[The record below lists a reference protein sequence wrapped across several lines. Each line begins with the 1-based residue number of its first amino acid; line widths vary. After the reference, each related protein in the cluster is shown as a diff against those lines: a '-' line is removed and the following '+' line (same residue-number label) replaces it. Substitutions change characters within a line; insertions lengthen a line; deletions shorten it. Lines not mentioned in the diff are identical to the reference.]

1 MPTIQHLPNLKSPAD
16 SSQQSVMSEA
26 QEAAA
31 EKKPA
36 AQKTESSPRRTDSAP
51 LHVSTITM
59 VGGSNDANNSSTF
72 RGRVSRRGGH
82 ASQRTGPI
90 DSSTTTHTSKRST
103 PPSLNDTRTKTKRTK
118 QKASNNSPVTVD
130 SKKSLPP
137 AGWELIR
144 NVTLPRKDS
153 SDPTS
158 SFGLGIRPDQGSD
171 RVIVRSDYCPPTT
184 SKTSAA
190 TLKPCEFPKKGDIVV
205 AVNGQTV
212 FDIGTMD
219 VCSGFSMRPVAELMR
234 NTEDGKPLQLDLLRP
249 STDDTSN
256 SAAMSA
262 VPERSQ
268 DACKPSSTKTLA
280 TADSSGRSLP
290 QKDVEILKE
299 DDADDADDVRRWKG
313 AEEFLLAT
321 CADAEAAITGATSKY
336 NGAISATATSNGK
349 EKDAVAI
356 MTAEHNKFVDAV
368 NNALAQNRREVDLGL
383 AKLQDEVSRYREATL
398 NRNRE
403 ASRYRTLVAGAGGQD
418 GAVAQRVAVLD
429 KAIEEKRQAKR
440 EYQRMIAAV
449 GDKETMVQVIEERRR
464 QLDAALVQ
472 SRAALGA
479 TAVTGKTNETPGAHS
494 ASSIVEK
501 KS

>member
-1 MPTIQHLPNLKSPAD
+1 
-16 SSQQSVMSEA
+16 MSEA

-36 AQKTESSPRRTDSAP
+36 GKKIESSPRRTGPAP
-51 LHVSTITM
+51 LPTMKM
-59 VGGSNDANNSSTF
+59 VGGPHDANNSSTF

-82 ASQRTGPI
+82 ASQRTGPT
-90 DSSTTTHTSKRST
+90 DSSTTTRTSKRST
-103 PPSLNDTRTKTKRTK
+103 PPASLNDTRTKKKRSK
-118 QKASNNSPVTVD
+118 NKPSNNSLVTVD
-130 SKKSLPP
+130 SKKSLFP
-137 AGWELIR
+137 AGWELMR

-184 SKTSAA
+184 SKTSTA

-212 FDIGTMD
+212 FNIHTMD

-249 STDDTSN
+249 STDDASN

-268 DACKPSSTKTLA
+268 DACKPSSTKTSA

-290 QKDVEILKE
+290 QKDVEVLKK
-299 DDADDADDVRRWKG
+299 DDTGNADDDVTLWKG
-313 AEEFLLAT
+313 AEQFLIAT
-321 CADAEAAITGATSKY
+321 CEDAKAAITGAISKHDE
-336 NGAISATATSNGK
+336 AISATATSIGK

-440 EYQRMIAAV
+440 EYQRLIAAV

-472 SRAALGA
+472 SRASLGA
-479 TAVTGKTNETPGAHS
+479 TAAMGKTNETPGAHS
-494 ASSIVEK
+494 AGSTVEK
-501 KS
+501 N